1 MAASSLIIR
10 PVRPDEHAE
19 LGDLTARVYADILGH
34 RLGNYAE
41 VLRDVAARAGACEVL
56 VAVAGGGGGAS
67 GGDGGARPLG
77 GITYVP
83 GPGPWAEVATRHEAE
98 LRMLVVDPAAQGRGV
113 GAALV
118 RACVERAAA
127 AGKAGVCLVTTPS
140 MVTAHRLYDRLGF
153 VRRPERDRR
162 LDDGLLLECYSL
174 ALPVSS

>member
-56 VAVAGGGGGAS
+56 VAVEGL

-113 GAALV
+113 GTALV

>member
-10 PVRPDEHAE
+10 PVRPDEHAQ
-19 LGDLTARVYADILGH
+19 LGDLTVRVYADILGH
-34 RLGNYAE
+34 HLGDYAE

-56 VAVAGGGGGAS
+56 VAVD
-67 GGDGGARPLG
+67 GDGSGDDGDGRARPLG

-153 VRRPERDRR
+153 VRQPERDRR